1 MESDAIIIRRR
12 VMSGGVDRNGARGN
26 QSVALDHIHDYY
38 KKALHRLPPELIPSL
53 LEAGFCFG
61 FLDPVSNIIANT
73 VSHELGKG
81 RETNTVSDEL
91 GNVMEANTV
100 SDELGNVMEA
110 KTVSHELGKGR
121 EANTVSHELG
131 KGRETKKRSRA
142 GKEKKGDKSESR
154 RTAISKI
161 ITESSKSIRLVPRT
175 SDSSNTVLRNSSI
188 AARSLRGLVTFLTS
202 YFRYLTTWDALHY
215 LSLSNADL
223 LVTVHLI
230 QEVRGTHT
238 FTIQDPTAKIA
249 LGCAAISALHPAP
262 AVATLMSRSFLLAS
276 LVDEASNLLEAQSI
290 SHSIMQRLSE
300 LLTSPRDMTNR
311 GSPVQQA
318 ITRLQHM
325 KMKAITRL
333 QQRKMEPPVGAG
345 LEISLKMVLLDK
357 IHLLYLEAIS
367 CIPKDDLHSR
377 HHRGLLKAGYC
388 YGPCDPV
395 TNIILNTIWYDTVF
409 PPKQHFEVAMICT
422 KSLVRIEYLSLCGLV
437 AYICVRFPGFSVYEA
452 MRRLLICNASLD
464 SVIKMAKKERHDED
478 ILFSESVAYDI
489 ASRAAHHP
497 RPAALA
503 KFATTMMPRVGR
515 TLGLTRE
522 VKRGL
527 SSIDVSTICRTL
539 SRELLSKKSSKKVQ
553 NLSSRATKIISANL
567 DEFKACQDT
576 IVKMVE
582 AALCRYAEQQGQE
595 YELHVICGVNS
606 TIPEYGVF
614 YSYPFSHMN
623 ILARRRGSQNDDA
636 DQVPTLFF
644 IQCSN
649 GDEEMQHKEFLCCP
663 IFDLTKDAG
672 RCYHCEYDGIKIIHP
687 SSESYIGR
695 CEDFEDMAR
704 GESSVNIQ
712 GLVGHGQRK
721 TLFDG
726 TLEYEDS
733 IYFDPSWDVDFS
745 KFINRTA
752 REQARKE
759 KLRKEQHPGS
769 LDHSWRDKLVY
780 KESLAC
786 RA

>member
-522 VKRGL
+522 
-527 SSIDVSTICRTL
+527 
-539 SRELLSKKSSKKVQ
+539 
-553 NLSSRATKIISANL
+553 
-567 DEFKACQDT
+567 
-576 IVKMVE
+576 
-582 AALCRYAEQQGQE
+582 GQE